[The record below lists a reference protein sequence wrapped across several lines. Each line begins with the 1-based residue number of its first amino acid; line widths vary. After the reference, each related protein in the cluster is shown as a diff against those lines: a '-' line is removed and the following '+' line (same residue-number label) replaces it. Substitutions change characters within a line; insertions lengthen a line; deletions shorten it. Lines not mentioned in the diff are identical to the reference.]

1 MKSIHI
7 QLNHK
12 VVTCLIKLLT
22 FLCLKY
28 FGRIIYSNIYGSFF
42 GWDIEAANFSSYH
55 YQINYYYAVV
65 ILNIYSELVDMGD
78 ILPDY
83 SADKF
88 LNDITLI

>member
-1 MKSIHI
+1 MYPNGGINCTVNLKT
-7 QLNHK
+7 N
-12 VVTCLIKLLT
+12 TTLISNIAE
-22 FLCLKY
+22 Y
-28 FGRIIYSNIYGSFF
+28 FREASNIYGSFF